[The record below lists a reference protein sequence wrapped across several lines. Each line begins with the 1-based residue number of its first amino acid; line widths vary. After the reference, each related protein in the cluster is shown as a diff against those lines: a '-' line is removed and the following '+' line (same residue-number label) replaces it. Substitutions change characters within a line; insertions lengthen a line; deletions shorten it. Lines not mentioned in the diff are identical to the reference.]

1 MRKLLATVLCLL
13 VSQAALGQA
22 YPAKLVRLINPYAAG
37 GPSELVARELV
48 AGLSQE
54 FGQQVIIESKPGGGT
69 VIAADFVAKSAP
81 DGYTLLLATAAPLI
95 VNPLIMAKLPYDPQR
110 DLVPVGMFATVP
122 NLITVHPSVPANN
135 IRELIELAKKE
146 PGKLNYA
153 SAGIGTGPHLAGEL
167 FKRMAN
173 VDLAHIAFK
182 GAAPAVPEV
191 LAGRVQVSF
200 LNISPQM
207 AHVRAGKLRPLAIAS
222 AGRSSLLPEVPTVIE
237 SGLANFI
244 VESWNGIAVPAG
256 TPRPVVETLSR
267 AIVKAMNRP
276 EAKAKLQTMGA
287 EATPMGHE
295 EFTAYIKADAERLT
309 PIIKALDMKP
319 N

>member
-1 MRKLLATVLCLL
+1 
-13 VSQAALGQA
+13 
-22 YPAKLVRLINPYAAG
+22 VRLINPYAAG

-48 AGLSQE
+48 AGLAQE

-69 VIAADFVAKSAP
+69 VIAADYVAKSPA
-81 DGYTLLLATAAPLI
+81 DGYTLLLTTAAVMI
-95 VNPLIMAKLPYDPQR
+95 VNPLIMAKLPYDAR
-110 DLVPVGMFATVP
+110 DLAPVGMFATVP
-122 NLITVHPSVPANN
+122 NLITVHPSVPANS
-135 IRELIELAKKE
+135 IRELIDLAKKE
-146 PGKLNYA
+146 PGRLNYA

-167 FKRMAN
+167 FKRMAG
-173 VDLAHIAFK
+173 VDLTHIAFK

-191 LAGRVQVSF
+191 LAGRVHVSF

-222 AGRSSLLPEVPTVIE
+222 AKRSSLLPEVPTVIE
-237 SGLANFI
+237 SGLADFI

-256 TPRPVVETLSR
+256 TPRPVIETLSR
-267 AIVKAMNRP
+267 AIVKSMNRP

-295 EFTAYIKADAERLT
+295 EFAAYIRADAERLT
-309 PIIKALDMKP
+309 PIIKSIDMKA